1 MPHKRRQ
8 SRKSGLNCTD
18 KCGYQESGETCENM
32 RMMKTTVLVMIT
44 RVMKKKMVE
53 DQYDY
58 DVLNE

>member
-1 MPHKRRQ
+1 MGIKIVKKRV
-8 SRKSGLNCTD
+8 KICV
-18 KCGYQESGETCENM
+18 
-32 RMMKTTVLVMIT
+32 MMKTTVLVMIK

>member
-1 MPHKRRQ
+1 MGIKIVEKRV
-8 SRKSGLNCTD
+8 KICV
-18 KCGYQESGETCENM
+18 
-32 RMMKTTVLVMIT
+32 MMKTTVLVMIK

>member
-1 MPHKRRQ
+1 MGIKIVEKRV
-8 SRKSGLNCTD
+8 KICV
-18 KCGYQESGETCENM
+18 M
-32 RMMKTTVLVMIT
+32 MMKTTVLVMIT